1 MIFIWKVE
9 WYISHSYEEIQKIR
23 VQTWG
28 SLDIGPQKLSKC
40 PFNLLCIFSKWKDK
54 DISWDYGEEK
64 SLLEVSREKKNQI
77 SNQENGQA
85 KLKWKICFSILI
97 IKGEIS
103 GLLYY
108 PPKLT
113 FNPLGLVRQDVGI
126 WGLNLDLL

>member
-1 MIFIWKVE
+1 MGKR
-9 WYISHSYEEIQKIR
+9 R
-23 VQTWG
+23 VFYRF
-28 SLDIGPQKLSKC
+28 P
-40 PFNLLCIFSKWKDK
+40 
-54 DISWDYGEEK
+54 EK
-64 SLLEVSREKKNQI
+64 RKYQI

-113 FNPLGLVRQDVGI
+113 FNPLGLGRQDVDI